1 MPGFDNDGVDG
12 GEDSDVSVRT
22 AASQPATTA
31 LTPSGGGGGHNDNS
45 LIQQRGTGGSSS
57 RTTSRPSRHSAH
69 HGQQIGSHFPPGVIA
84 GLTTKPI
91 CSPLQF
97 FQPHISIDLFK
108 YQVHLSPGGHF
119 SVTLICSPGFSSG
132 PLFHIAGLLCSAF
145 LLP

>member
-31 LTPSGGGGGHNDNS
+31 LTPSGGGGHNDNS

-69 HGQQIGSHFPPGVIA
+69 HGQQIASHFPPGVIA
-84 GLTTKPI
+84 GLTTKP
-91 CSPLQF
+91 PLQF
-97 FQPHISIDLFK
+97 FQTHIILI
-108 YQVHLSPGGHF
+108 YLSTKSTPRLE
-119 SVTLICSPGFSSG
+119 VTY
-132 PLFHIAGLLCSAF
+132 